1 MAIAI
6 TWNIEQLERQ
16 TSDGLV
22 TTVHWRANASET
34 VGTGNA
40 AVSYAATSYGS
51 VGLTAGQ
58 SLIPFADL
66 TKEVVIGWVKDKLG
80 AETVTAT
87 EAGLTAQIASQKAPV
102 SASGLPEAWAVTE

>member
-1 MAIAI
+1 MTIE
-6 TWNIEQLERQ
+6 WKIEQMDRQ
-16 TSDGLV
+16 TSNGLV
-22 TTVHWRANASET
+22 TTVHWRANATED
-34 VGTGNA
+34 
-40 AVSYAATSYGS
+40 SYSATSYGS

-80 AETVTAT
+80 AEQVTAV
-87 EAGLTAQIASQKAPV
+87 EESLAAQIESQKEPV

>member
-1 MAIAI
+1 MTI
-6 TWNIEQLERQ
+6 TWNIEQMDRQ

-22 TTVHWRANASET
+22 TTVHWRANAVED
-34 VGTGNA
+34 
-40 AVSYAATSYGS
+40 SYAATSYGS

-80 AETVTAT
+80 EEQVTAV
-87 EAGLTAQIASQKAPV
+87 EESLAAQIEAQKEPV
-102 SASGLPEAWAVTE
+102 SASGLPAAWTVLPE